1 MALGNRVLAHELD
14 AAWIIALWKLIHGGD
29 PGPLDDRAVAGNIVA
44 ALAPVL
50 AGEPAASLTVGA
62 LKERFQRIGTEI
74 SVEVVE
80 SPQAGEGPEAL
91 RWRGP
96 GWHYV
101 QVCYGMPP
109 HRHCVVVQLPST
121 HAAQQ

>member
-1 MALGNRVLAHELD
+1 
-14 AAWIIALWKLIHGGD
+14 LIHGGD
-29 PGPLDDRAVAGNIVA
+29 PGPSDDRAVAANIVA

-50 AGEPAASLTVGA
+50 AGEAAEPLTVGA
-62 LKERFQRIGTEI
+62 LQERFQRIGAEI

-80 SPQAGEGPEAL
+80 PPQAGERTQAL
-91 RWRGP
+91 QWRGP

-101 QVCYGMPP
+101 QICYGVPP
-109 HRHCVVVQLPST
+109 HRQCVLIQLPST